1 MIKGL
6 QHLDPVFHIF
16 GLTTRSEWKTFCPL
30 RKIHRGQFGRRKRKR
45 EYIKGVGRDE
55 VPQED
60 AKMGMQVLQ
69 LGAVTQIKRIWP
81 TPAIRLP
88 RGTKQKIF
96 SPPAHLHPLPS
107 PQPGLENWIGPKSL
121 FLSVHWPRAS
131 LQAAAP

>member
-1 MIKGL
+1 MENILSPSEDSQRTIWEKEQEEGIHKGGW
-6 QHLDPVFHIF
+6 Q
-16 GLTTRSEWKTFCPL
+16 
-30 RKIHRGQFGRRKRKR
+30 
-45 EYIKGVGRDE
+45 RDE

-60 AKMGMQVLQ
+60 AKMVMQVLQ

-107 PQPGLENWIGPKSL
+107 PQPRLENWIGPKSL

>member
-1 MIKGL
+1 MSGKQFVPDGRCTENRL
-6 QHLDPVFHIF
+6 
-16 GLTTRSEWKTFCPL
+16 GEGAGRGNPL
-30 RKIHRGQFGRRKRKR
+30 
-45 EYIKGVGRDE
+45 KGVGSNE

-60 AKMGMQVLQ
+60 SKMGMQVLQ

-107 PQPGLENWIGPKSL
+107 PRPPIGEL
-121 FLSVHWPRAS
+121 DWA
-131 LQAAAP
+131 